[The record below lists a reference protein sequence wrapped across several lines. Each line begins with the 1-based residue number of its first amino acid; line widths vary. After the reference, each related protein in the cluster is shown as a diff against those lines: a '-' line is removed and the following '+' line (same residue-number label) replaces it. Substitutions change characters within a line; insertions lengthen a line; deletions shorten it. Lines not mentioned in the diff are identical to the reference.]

1 MTSLT
6 GTYDTPNGSRYLQ
19 QLCKHFGHKVQA
31 NCTESSGFA
40 ALGFGDTTFAA
51 SDRLLTVSIAL
62 KDGES
67 PQDAQRMIDAHLAR
81 FAFRE
86 DFETMSWTVCNQ
98 ADPD

>member
-1 MTSLT
+1 MTSLI
-6 GTYDTPNGSRYLQ
+6 GTFDTSNGSRYLQ

-31 NCTESSGFA
+31 EYTDASGFA

-51 SDRLLTVSIAL
+51 SETALTVTIAL
-62 KDGES
+62 NDGED

-86 DFETMSWTVCNQ
+86 AFETMSWRVGAQ
-98 ADPD
+98 AA

>member
-19 QLCKHFGHKVQA
+19 QLCKHFGHKVEA
-31 NCTESSGFA
+31 NCTETSGFA
-40 ALGFGDTTFAA
+40 ALGFGDATFAA
-51 SDRLLTVSIAL
+51 SDNVLTVSIAL
-62 KDGES
+62 KDGED

-86 DFETMSWTVCNQ
+86 AFETMTWTTVS
-98 ADPD
+98 